1 MIKSD
6 RQGVSHKMAA
16 VDESLKVHRKSFR
29 TSISL
34 SQEHLFI
41 SEKKAIKY
49 LETGAICKQTHFVAA
64 IISFPLSPAHKK
76 ISRDKLISLRTFS
89 ITNKPFKNT
98 NQIRLFSFRVY
109 IYSMIRRFNF
119 ESYNR

>member
-16 VDESLKVHRKSFR
+16 VDELLKVHRKSFR

-64 IISFPLSPAHKK
+64 IIFFLFLP
-76 ISRDKLISLRTFS
+76 RTRRNRE
-89 ITNKPFKNT
+89 TN
-98 NQIRLFSFRVY
+98 
-109 IYSMIRRFNF
+109 
-119 ESYNR
+119 